1 MTSVVASPCVSQC
14 SLDENQFC
22 TGCLRHVSEVTQ
34 WSQAS
39 DAEKEAILRK
49 IAERKTLQEREKRE
63 ISREAREGREAREAK
78 ETSKSD

>member
-1 MTSVVASPCVSQC
+1 MTSVVSSPCVSQC

-49 IAERKTLQEREKRE
+49 IAERKTFQEREKRE
-63 ISREAREGREAREAK
+63 ISLEAREAK
-78 ETSKSD
+78 ETRKSD